1 MKMTDAATL
10 GAVRITDEGY
20 LVANVRTARIGTQDY
35 LGEELDRPD
44 LDTVTV
50 YRDEAEVFRK
60 ASLQTFGLLPVTDD
74 HPADLVTADTAR
86 TVSVGTTNEE
96 VLRDGEY
103 LRIGIKLTDAATIR
117 KVQDGK
123 RELSV
128 GYVSELVWGDG
139 FAPDGTAYQA
149 RQTNIVGNHIAIV
162 AAGRAGP
169 LARIGDGQPVTVNG
183 GTDRKS
189 WGASPIPQTD
199 QKEAEMP
206 DTLRKI
212 MVDGLQVEV
221 TDAAAV
227 AIEKLQLQIADAA
240 TVNSAAAAASMAEM
254 AKKDGELAAKD
265 AKIAEMAKSILSD
278 ADLDAKV
285 AARADLIGKAKAIAK
300 DVATTGLSDADIRKA
315 AVVAVL
321 GDAAITGK
329 SEAYVDARFDILSED
344 AAKGDTVAD
353 ALKTGVTVATDAR
366 AEYVKGLSTA
376 YLQSVGKG
384 A

>member
-1 MKMTDAATL
+1 MKLTDFASLDT
-10 GAVRITDEGY
+10 VRITDEGY

-35 LGEELDRPD
+35 LGAELNRPD
-44 LDTVTV
+44 LDRVTV
-50 YRDEAEVFRK
+50 YRDESEVFLK
-60 ASLQTFGLLPVTDD
+60 SSLQTFGLLPVTDD

-86 TVSVGTTNEE
+86 MVSVGTTNEE

-139 FAPDGTAYQA
+139 IAPDGTAYQA

-169 LARIGDGQPVTVNG
+169 MARIGDAIA
-183 GTDRKS
+183 R
-189 WGASPIPQTD
+189 WGASPITDEKDAIMADAIQTR
-199 QKEAEMP
+199 
-206 DTLRKI
+206 TVLI
-212 MVDGLQVEV
+212 DGLSVV
-221 TDAAAV
+221 TTDAGAQAL
-227 AIEKLQLQIADAA
+227 EKLMKD
-240 TVNSAAAAASMAEM
+240 MAKTKEEM
-254 AKKDGELAAKD
+254 DKKDGELAAKD
-265 AKIAEMAKSILSD
+265 AELSAMSKSVLSD

-300 DVATTGLSDADIRKA
+300 DLATAGLSDAAIRRA
-315 AVVAVL
+315 AVVSRL
-321 GDAAITGK
+321 GDAALIGK
-329 SEAYVDARFDILSED
+329 SEAYVDARFDIFSED
-344 AAKGDTVAD
+344 AAKGDPVAD
-353 ALKTGVTVATDAR
+353 ALKTGVTVQGDAR
-366 AEYVKGLSTA
+366 AEYVQHLSTA
-376 YLQSVGKG
+376 YLNSAGKG

>member
-10 GAVRITDEGY
+10 TGARATDEGY

-35 LGEELDRPD
+35 RGSELDRPD

-50 YRDEAEVFRK
+50 YRDESEVFRK

-86 TVSVGTTNEE
+86 MVSVGTTSEE

-128 GYVSELVWGDG
+128 GYTSELVWGDG
-139 FAPDGTAYQA
+139 IAPDGTAYQA

-162 AAGRAGP
+162 DAGRAGP
-169 LARIGDGQPVTVNG
+169 LARIGDSQPVTVA
-183 GTDRKS
+183 R
-189 WGASPIPQTD
+189 WGASPIYDEKDVIMADAIQTR
-199 QKEAEMP
+199 
-206 DTLRKI
+206 TVLI
-212 MVDGLQVEV
+212 DGLSVV
-221 TDAAAV
+221 TTDAGAQAL
-227 AIEKLQLQIADAA
+227 EKLQGQITDAQ
-240 TVNSAAAAASMAEM
+240 TTLAA
-254 AKKDGELAAKD
+254 KDGELAAKDVELAAKD
-265 AKIAEMAKSILSD
+265 AKIAEMAKATLSD

-300 DVATTGLSDADIRKA
+300 DVETTGLSDAAIRKA
-315 AVVAVL
+315 AVVTVL
-321 GDAAITGK
+321 GDAALTGK
-329 SEAYVDARFDILSED
+329 PDAYIDAYFDILSED
-344 AAKGDTVAD
+344 AAKGDPVAD
-353 ALKTGVTVATDAR
+353 ALTTGVTVATDAR
-366 AEYVKGLSTA
+366 AEYVKSLGTA
-376 YLQSVGKG
+376 YLQPVGKG

>member
-10 GAVRITDEGY
+10 TGARATDEGY

-35 LGEELDRPD
+35 LGAELDRPD

-50 YRDEAEVFRK
+50 YRDEDEVFRK

-74 HPADLVTADTAR
+74 HPADMVTADTAR
-86 TVSVGTTNEE
+86 MVSVGTTNEE

-128 GYVSELVWGDG
+128 GYTSELVWGDG
-139 FAPDGTAYQA
+139 FAPDGTAYHA

-162 AAGRAGP
+162 DAGRAGP
-169 LARIGDGQPVTVNG
+169 MAGIGDSQPSTVA
-183 GTDRKS
+183 R
-189 WGASPIPQTD
+189 WGASPITDEKDVIMADAIQTR
-199 QKEAEMP
+199 
-206 DTLRKI
+206 TVLI
-212 MVDGLQVEV
+212 DGLSVV
-221 TDAAAV
+221 TTDAGAQAL
-227 AIEKLQLQIADAA
+227 EKLQGQITDAQA
-240 TVNSAAAAASMAEM
+240 ALTAMTVTVNA
-254 AKKDGELAAKD
+254 KDGELAAKD
-265 AKIAEMAKSILSD
+265 AKIAEMEKATLSD

-285 AARADLIGKAKAIAK
+285 AARADLIGQAKAIAK
-300 DVATTGLSDADIRKA
+300 DVATSGLSDADIRKA

-321 GDAAITGK
+321 GDAALTGK
-329 SEAYVDARFDILSED
+329 SDAYVDARFDILSED
-344 AAKGDTVAD
+344 AAKGDPVAD

-366 AEYVKGLSTA
+366 AEYINRLGTA

>member
-1 MKMTDAATL
+1 MKMTDVATFT
-10 GAVRITDEGY
+10 GARVTDEGY
-20 LVANVRTARIGTQDY
+20 LIANVRTARIGTQDY
-35 LGEELDRPD
+35 RGVELDRPD
-44 LDTVTV
+44 LDKVTV

-74 HPADLVTADTAR
+74 HPADMVTADTAR
-86 TVSVGTTNEE
+86 MVSVGTTNEE

-162 AAGRAGP
+162 DAGRAGP
-169 LARIGDGQPVTVNG
+169 LARIGDSQPVTVA
-183 GTDRKS
+183 R
-189 WGASPIPQTD
+189 WGASPIYDEKDAIMADAIQTR
-199 QKEAEMP
+199 
-206 DTLRKI
+206 TVTI
-212 MVDGLQVEV
+212 DGLSVV
-221 TDAAAV
+221 TTDAGAQAL
-227 AIEKLQLQIADAA
+227 EKLQGQITDAQTA
-240 TVNSAAAAASMAEM
+240 LAA
-254 AKKDGELAAKD
+254 KDGELAAKD
-265 AKIAEMAKSILSD
+265 AKIAEMAKATLSD

-285 AARADLIGKAKAIAK
+285 AARADLIGQAKAIAK
-300 DVATTGLSDADIRKA
+300 DVATAGLSDAAIRKA

-321 GDAAITGK
+321 GDAAIAGK

-344 AAKGDTVAD
+344 AAKGDPVAD
-353 ALKTGVTVATDAR
+353 AFNQAPAQVTSLGDAYAAR
-366 AEYVKGLSTA
+366 DTALNDAWKPAIVKGA
-376 YLQSVGKG
+376 
-384 A
+384 

>member
-10 GAVRITDEGY
+10 TGARATDEGY

-35 LGEELDRPD
+35 QGSELDRPD

-50 YRDEAEVFRK
+50 YRDESEVFRK

-86 TVSVGTTNEE
+86 MVSVGTTNEE

-128 GYVSELVWGDG
+128 GYTSELVWGDG
-139 FAPDGTAYQA
+139 IAPDGTAYQA

-169 LARIGDGQPVTVNG
+169 LARIGDTEPITVAG
-183 GTDRKS
+183 
-189 WGASPIPQTD
+189 WGASPITDEKDVIMADAIQTR
-199 QKEAEMP
+199 
-206 DTLRKI
+206 TVLI
-212 MVDGLQVEV
+212 DGLSVV
-221 TDAAAV
+221 TTDAGAQAL
-227 AIEKLQLQIADAA
+227 EKLQGQITDGQTALAA
-240 TVNSAAAAASMAEM
+240 
-254 AKKDGELAAKD
+254 KDGELAAK
-265 AKIAEMAKSILSD
+265 ATLSD

-300 DVATTGLSDADIRKA
+300 DVATSGLSDADIRKA

-321 GDAAITGK
+321 GDAALTGK
-329 SEAYVDARFDILSED
+329 SDAYVDARFDILSED
-344 AAKGDTVAD
+344 AAKGDQVAD
-353 ALKTGVTVATDAR
+353 ALKTGVAVVTDAR
-366 AEYVKGLSTA
+366 AEYVKGLGTA
-376 YLQSVGKG
+376 YLQPVGKG

>member
-10 GAVRITDEGY
+10 TGARVTDEGY

-35 LGEELDRPD
+35 LGVELDRPD
-44 LDTVTV
+44 LDKVTV
-50 YRDEAEVFRK
+50 YRDESEVFRK

-86 TVSVGTTNEE
+86 MVSVGTTNEE

-128 GYVSELVWGDG
+128 GYTSELVWGDG
-139 FAPDGTAYQA
+139 IAPDGTAYQA

-162 AAGRAGP
+162 SAGRAGP
-169 LARIGDGQPVTVNG
+169 MARIGDSQPSTVA
-183 GTDRKS
+183 R
-189 WGASPIPQTD
+189 WGASPITDEKDAIMADAIQTRTV
-199 QKEAEMP
+199 Q
-206 DTLRKI
+206 I
-212 MVDGLQVEV
+212 DGLSVV
-221 TDAAAV
+221 TTDAGAQAL
-227 AIEKLQLQIADAA
+227 EKLMKDMTAA
-240 TVNSAAAAASMAEM
+240 EKNAAEEM
-254 AKKDGELAAKD
+254 AAKDGELAAKD
-265 AKIAEMAKSILSD
+265 AKIAEISKSILSD

-300 DVATTGLSDADIRKA
+300 DLATTGLSDAAIRKA
-315 AVVAVL
+315 AVLAVL
-321 GDAAITGK
+321 GDAAIAGK
-329 SEAYVDARFDILSED
+329 SDAYVDARFDILSED
-344 AAKGDTVAD
+344 AAKGDPVAD

-366 AEYVKGLSTA
+366 AEYVKGLGTA